1 MPPRRQSARRSPR
14 EAEVRLCIV
23 LVAPPAGVDF
33 GLQEGKGHDYETIQK
48 QRSHGSHLTFHCTL
62 KAKGNRGDG
71 LPILLG
77 PLAQGSPTGR
87 FIYIDVGQY
96 AGQKD
101 CPFSRRIKIPL
112 GAITW
117 EMIDRTTADE
127 SSVLEA
133 RIPGTGKD
141 GGPSCATVQ
150 PAEGWKLVRQ
160 GSG

>member
-1 MPPRRQSARRSPR
+1 MRVGAPPKTPSKSRAEGNSRRRAMPPRRQSARRSPR

-87 FIYIDVGQY
+87 FI
-96 AGQKD
+96 
-101 CPFSRRIKIPL
+101 
-112 GAITW
+112 
-117 EMIDRTTADE
+117 
-127 SSVLEA
+127 
-133 RIPGTGKD
+133 
-141 GGPSCATVQ
+141 
-150 PAEGWKLVRQ
+150 
-160 GSG
+160 